1 MKNLTKSILSNI
13 SSLLLLGAVS
23 TAYAG
28 IDISVVDN
36 KIVYN
41 STVADGTLK
50 KVYIYKNGKYI
61 QSANSY
67 NGTINAIDS
76 GSYQVIEVI
85 EKNGKI
91 SYISSIKDIVIGDK
105 NISPT
110 ATLEMSLNNKVLT
123 FNNNKSFDS
132 DGIISSRG
140 FYIYDSTGK
149 CIKVVNGSSSSYDFS
164 ALGNGKYQIIS
175 WVIDNK
181 GTKNTFS
188 EFFDVKDSTINY
200 TEGTKS
206 TNLVKKDD
214 KQLNYNFSFHS
225 KIGTATAY
233 AQGWTGNNVKV
244 AILDSGIDYNHTDLN
259 DNIVG
264 VYSVLSYNDIA
275 VSGFDDNKHG
285 TMVAGIIGAEANGV
299 GVTGVAYDADLISIK
314 VLNNKGSGSFSSVA
328 EGLKIATAA
337 DAKVVNISIGG
348 ISSYN
353 NAEINQVYKDAIAAD
368 TSIVVAAGNQNS
380 MCTNNAGGI
389 SGCSYPAVL
398 PILAPEL
405 LNGDGAFIVVGSVD
419 KNGNKASYS
428 NSAGILKNFFMVA
441 PGGNVSTTELVYTTT
456 TGGGYAPNYGTS
468 FSAPMV
474 TGAFALLAQKYPYLK
489 GTDIAN
495 ILFASATD
503 LGAVGVDEVFGH
515 GLLNIDKAMQPV
527 GTLKLPTTKN
537 INNVAANS
545 SSVNNTGLVQSAS
558 MGIDINLNNVLSL
571 DSYNRGFNTK
581 INKTKNDDSY
591 SKNNFRTL
599 EDIYGTRF
607 ILGLDE
613 DRQNALLG
621 YKIIKNENSS
631 LKVLVS
637 KEDNVFG
644 SEGTGATSISG
655 STYYSTLEYTY
666 NDFSISGTY
675 GYSNPEFGGYFKEM
689 TVVQGFGADVN
700 YKFGNFKIGAELPM
714 RVQSGS
720 YTSEVPTLRNATG
733 DIEADLNSSSLK
745 TRTDYK
751 VYAKYEMNF

>member
-1 MKNLTKSILSNI
+1 MKNLTKSILG
-13 SSLLLLGAVS
+13 SLLLLGAVN

-50 KVYIYKNGKYI
+50 NVYIYKNGKYI

-91 SYISSIKDIVIGDK
+91 SYISSTKEITLGVK
-105 NISPT
+105 NISPF
-110 ATLEMSLNNKVLT
+110 ADLEMTLNGKVLT
-123 FNNNKSFDS
+123 FNNAKSYDT
-132 DGIISSRG
+132 DGTIASRG

-164 ALGNGKYQIIS
+164 SLNNGKYQIIS

-181 GTKNTFS
+181 GDKNTKS
-188 EFFDVKDSTINY
+188 DFFDIKDNSINY
-200 TEGTKS
+200 TEGAKS

-214 KQLNYNFSFHS
+214 KQLNYNYSFHN

-233 AQGWTGNNVKV
+233 AQGWTGNNVRV
-244 AILDSGIDYNHTDLN
+244 AILDSGVDYNHIDLN
-259 DNIVG
+259 DNIIG
-264 VYSVLSYNDIA
+264 VYSVLSYDINA
-275 VSGFDDNKHG
+275 TSGFDDNKHG

-328 EGLKIATAA
+328 EGLKIATAEH
-337 DAKVVNISIGG
+337 AKVVNISIGG
-348 ISSYN
+348 LSSYN
-353 NAEINQVYKDAIAAD
+353 NIEINQVYKDAINAD

-380 MCTNNAGGI
+380 TCTNTNGII

-398 PILAPEL
+398 PVLAPEL
-405 LNGDGAFIVVGSVD
+405 LTGKGGFIVVGSVD

-428 NSAGILKNFFMVA
+428 NSAGILKDFFMVA
-441 PGGNVSTTELVYTTT
+441 PGGNVSTGELVYTTT

-474 TGAFALLAQKYPYLK
+474 TGAFALLAQKYPYLN

-503 LGAVGVDEVFGH
+503 LGAVGVDDVFGH

-537 INNVAANS
+537 INTAAVNS

-558 MGIDINLNNVLSL
+558 MNIDINLNNVLSL
-571 DSYNRGFNTK
+571 DSYNRGFSTK
-581 INKTKNDDSY
+581 INKSKNEYSY
-591 SKNNFRTL
+591 SKNNFRTM
-599 EDIYGTRF
+599 EDVYGTRF
-607 ILGLDE
+607 IIGLDE
-613 DRQNALLG
+613 DRQNALVG
-621 YKIIKNENSS
+621 YKLFKGEDSS

-637 KEDNVFG
+637 KENNVFG
-644 SEGTGATSISG
+644 SEGTGATSIKG
-655 STYYSTLEYTY
+655 NTYYSTIEYTY

-675 GYSNPEFGGYFKEM
+675 GYSNPEFGGYFKDM
-689 TVVQGFGADVN
+689 TIIQGFGADVN

-720 YTSEVPTLRNATG
+720 YTSEVPTLRNSSG
-733 DIEADLNSSSLK
+733 DIEAELNNSSLK
-745 TRTDYK
+745 TGTDYK
-751 VYAKYEMNF
+751 VYAKYEISF